1 MHATEGA
8 NHLTNRAIESPA
20 AVMLLPLK
28 LSAFIEGTCAGG
40 LVLVSVY

>member
-20 AVMLLPLK
+20 AVMLSPLK
-28 LSAFIEGTCAGG
+28 LSTFTDGMCAGG